1 MVPAHA
7 QSLIAPVKGCSKPHG
22 TIRAAG
28 LLCYDDYVQAVRDYC
43 NHHIHPAALAVPGE
57 SFNYLGLDL
66 TGHHYSEIG
75 QTFHLPVALM

>member
-1 MVPAHA
+1 MPRNFTTF
-7 QSLIAPVKGCSKPHG
+7 GG

-43 NHHIHPAALAVPGE
+43 DHHTPPDALAVPGE

-75 QTFHLPVALM
+75 QAFHLPVALM